1 MGINERKEKE
11 KDIRKNDIIE
21 AAERVFFTKGYTTA
35 TMDDVAKEAEFSKRT
50 LYVYFN
56 SKEQLYFEIMIKGY
70 KLLLD
75 RLKTDLLKKEI
86 KNAVDRIKQIGDTLF
101 QFNLDYSDYFK
112 AIMEYENSEL
122 DFQNSIPDKSRE
134 ECYKIGEEIL
144 KFLTDA
150 LKEGIKEGSLRND
163 LDVVKTALVLW
174 SCTLGVFNTA
184 KKKENY
190 IMNYHKTTSE
200 EFVSEAF
207 KLIIQAIQID
217 NEKEA

>member
-86 KNAVDRIKQIGDTLF
+86 RNAVDRIKQIGDTLF
-101 QFNLDYSDYFK
+101 QFNLDYPDYFK

-122 DFQNSIPDKSRE
+122 DFQNSIPDK
-134 ECYKIGEEIL
+134 
-144 KFLTDA
+144 
-150 LKEGIKEGSLRND
+150 
-163 LDVVKTALVLW
+163 
-174 SCTLGVFNTA
+174 
-184 KKKENY
+184 
-190 IMNYHKTTSE
+190 
-200 EFVSEAF
+200 
-207 KLIIQAIQID
+207 
-217 NEKEA
+217 